1 MTDAKTVN
9 GWRLVLWQCSTPV
22 YLALCLDRCQNGTA
36 AFSRNAIHLPH
47 EGVNYWRDP
56 AEATI

>member
-1 MTDAKTVN
+1 MTDATAVN
-9 GWRLVLWQCSTPV
+9 GWLLVLSQRSPPV
-22 YLALCLDRCQNGTA
+22 YLARCLDRCQNHTV

-47 EGVNYWRDP
+47 DGVNYWRDL